1 MRSTWGSPTAH
12 AGPAPRSAVALR
24 AQAEGTAPGQAMGS
38 PHPYY
43 WGVFTGGSQGRSCLP
58 SPWDAAAGLGA
69 RPCPPRGWGCT
80 SPSCILLPQHD
91 GPRPSG
97 FQFRSQAP
105 CRTGGFVGTKR
116 RLPPPQIIAPLPPGR
131 HRGIPQPAAGRESS
145 GPFLVGTFPRRTGGI
160 IACKKNGEREGRERI
175 CYTALP

>member
-1 MRSTWGSPTAH
+1 MGVTHGTCWPSPTLCCRPACPGRGDSTG
-12 AGPAPRSAVALR
+12 AGDGQPPPLLLGGIYRGVPGPVLPPQPLGRCCRTRS
-24 AQAEGTAPGQAMGS
+24 S
-38 PHPYY
+38 P
-43 WGVFTGGSQGRSCLP
+43 V
-58 SPWDAAAGLGA
+58 
-69 RPCPPRGWGCT
+69 PPRGWGCT

-131 HRGIPQPAAGRESS
+131 HHGIPQPAAGRESS